1 MQKSIPVHLLY
12 FSDSARLIKPIE
24 CLLSEKGY
32 IPSVKRV
39 KTLKELKQE
48 ASNGYNAALV
58 EIPAVGKTGF
68 TAVKNLK
75 ERKPFLP
82 VILICNQEC
91 INNIP
96 KEIEKLI
103 SDAVKS
109 DDISRLPF
117 ILNREQRISLLYYD
131 RSIYIAKNESLNTE
145 LIRIEDNKSEEL
157 KILTEKV
164 ADTLNKK
171 KIVEQSLAKSES
183 VLKVF
188 HEVAVE
194 GLGIL
199 SAQRDKNGQIY
210 DYIIRYVN
218 PSGAMMMQR
227 PIDDIIENTLT
238 KVFSKDVALMIIN
251 DFNKV
256 VKTGKSCDIEYRVE
270 YKGDV
275 FWIRN
280 LAVKLEDGIAVT
292 FSDITKRK
300 IIENE
305 KDKLIA
311 SEKRAIEL
319 AEAVNRQLARSKEE
333 YRLMGE
339 TIPFGVWKA
348 NADGSPVYASKSFL
362 DLLGA
367 PMDKSVQK
375 EWMFSSLPSHLLPL
389 MKKWASTMKSGD
401 NWEGELALK
410 DKNGK
415 EYHILSKGLPVR
427 NEAGEI
433 ESWVGI
439 NLDIS
444 SRIEMEN
451 RLKETTKLLEEIL
464 ERVNDAF
471 FALDKNWNITYLN
484 THSKEFN
491 ALDKSCIGK
500 NFWEKYPELIN
511 TIYFQMYHEAMDKQH
526 PVSFEAYGAYSN
538 NWYLIS
544 VYPSEEGITVYAKDI
559 SGKKMAEDK
568 LKVALSEKEVL
579 IREVHHR
586 VKNNLQ
592 VISSMLSLQANY
604 QHNQAL
610 VERFTDTINR
620 IRAMAIVHEQ
630 LYKNN
635 KLSSIDFKKYII
647 DLVYKLFNSSKAPG
661 KMIFLDIEC
670 PEINLGV
677 DDSINIGLI
686 INEIMLNSL
695 KHAFKI
701 KDRGSI
707 KLLIQA
713 NLNSLLIDISDDGDG
728 ISNKEDIEN
737 SETFGMQLISSLVKQ
752 MGGSLVVNS
761 LNGTQFLLKVKTK
774 KEIEVYGEN

>member
-1 MQKSIPVHLLY
+1 MQKSIPLHLLY
-12 FSDSARLIKPIE
+12 FSDSARLLKIIE
-24 CLLSEKGY
+24 SSLLEKGY
-32 IPSVKRV
+32 VPDIKRV
-39 KTLKELKQE
+39 RTHKELKQE
-48 ASNGYNAALV
+48 TSNVYNAAL
-58 EIPAVGKTGF
+58 ITCPANGKVNFNAIKTI
-68 TAVKNLK
+68 K
-75 ERKPFLP
+75 ERRPFLP
-82 VILICNQEC
+82 IILISNNEYF
-91 INNIP
+91 NNIP
-96 KEIEKLI
+96 RDIEKLL
-103 SDAVKS
+103 SDVIRE
-109 DDISRLPF
+109 DDLTRLHY
-117 ILNREQRISLLYYD
+117 IIAREQRISLLFYD
-131 RSIYIAKNESLNTE
+131 RNTYIAKNESLNSE
-145 LIRIEDNKSEEL
+145 LIKLEDHKSEEVRE
-157 KILTEKV
+157 LTEKV
-164 ADTLNKK
+164 TDALNKK
-171 KIVEQSLAKSES
+171 KIVEQDLAKSES

-188 HEVAVE
+188 HEVAIE
-194 GLGIL
+194 GLGVL
-199 SAQRDKNGQIY
+199 SAVRDRNGQIY
-210 DYIIRYVN
+210 DYIIKYVN
-218 PSGAMMMQR
+218 PSGARMMQR
-227 PIDDIIENTLT
+227 PINDIIGNTLT
-238 KVFSKDVALMIIN
+238 GVFSGNVSNMIIN

-256 VKTGKSCDIEYRVE
+256 VKTGNSCDLEYRVE

-280 LAVKLEDGIAVT
+280 LAVKLDDGIAVT

-311 SEKRAIEL
+311 NERRAIAL
-319 AEAVNRQLARSKEE
+319 AEVVNRQLARSKEE

-367 PMDKSVQK
+367 PEDKSVQK
-375 EWMFSSLPSHLLPL
+375 EWMFKNLPPDLFPLLE
-389 MKKWASTMKSGD
+389 KWMHTMKSGE
-401 NWEGELALK
+401 NWEGELTLK

-415 EYHILSKGLPVR
+415 EHHILSKGLPVR

-444 SRIEMEN
+444 TRVEMEN
-451 RLKETTKLLEEIL
+451 RLKETSILLQEIL

-484 THSKEFN
+484 RHSKEFN
-491 ALDKSCIGK
+491 SLDASCIGK
-500 NFWEKYPELIN
+500 NFWGIFPELVH
-511 TIYFQMYHEAMDKQH
+511 TIYYQMYHEAMDKQI
-526 PVSFEAYGAYSN
+526 PVSFESYGGYSN

-544 VYPSEEGITVYAKDI
+544 VYPSEEGITIYAKDI
-559 SGKKMAEDK
+559 SGKKMAEDR

-604 QHNQAL
+604 QHDQAL
-610 VERFTDTINR
+610 VERFNDTINR

-630 LYKNN
+630 LYKNK

-661 KMIFLDIEC
+661 KIILLDIEC
-670 PEINLGV
+670 PEINIGV

-686 INEIMLNSL
+686 VNEIMLNSL

-701 KDRGSI
+701 KNRGTI

-728 ISNKEDIEN
+728 IHDREDIEN

-752 MGGSLVVNS
+752 MGGSIVINS
-761 LNGTQFLLKVKTK
+761 INGTQFLLKVKTK
-774 KEIEVYGEN
+774 KEIEVCSEM

>member
-1 MQKSIPVHLLY
+1 MQKSIPLQLLY
-12 FSDSARLIKPIE
+12 FSDSAGLIKSIE
-24 CLLSEKGY
+24 YFLSGKGY
-32 IPSVKRV
+32 AHSIKRV

-48 ASNGYNAALV
+48 AANGFNAALI
-58 EIPAVGKTGF
+58 ELPANGKTNF
-68 TAVKNLK
+68 SAVKIIK
-75 ERKPFLP
+75 ERKPVLP
-82 VILICNQEC
+82 VILICTQEC
-91 INNIP
+91 EIEIP
-96 KEIEKLI
+96 PEIEKLI
-103 SDAVKS
+103 SDVVKAE
-109 DDISRLPF
+109 DISRLHY
-117 ILNREQRISLLYYD
+117 ILKREQRISLLYYD
-131 RSIYIAKNESLNTE
+131 RSTYIAKTESLSSE
-145 LIRIEDNKSEEL
+145 LNRLEDHKSEEL
-157 KILTEKV
+157 RILTEKV
-164 ADTLNKK
+164 TDTLNKK
-171 KIVEQSLAKSES
+171 KMVEQSLARSES

-188 HEVAVE
+188 HEVALE

-218 PSGAMMMQR
+218 PSGAGMMQR
-227 PIDDIIENTLT
+227 PIDDIIGNTLT
-238 KVFSKDVALMIIN
+238 GVFSKDVAIMVIN

-256 VKTGKSCDIEYRVE
+256 VKTGNSCDIEYRVE

-300 IIENE
+300 NIENE

-311 SEKRAIEL
+311 SEKKAIAL
-319 AEAVNRQLARSKEE
+319 AEVVNRQLQRSKEE

-362 DLLGA
+362 DLIDA

-375 EWMFSSLPSHLLPL
+375 EWMHKNLPPNLFPLL
-389 MKKWASTMKSGD
+389 KKWMNTMKSGE
-401 NWEGELALK
+401 NWEGELELK

-451 RLKETTKLLEEIL
+451 RLKETTKLLKEIL

-491 ALDKSCIGK
+491 DLDESCIGK
-500 NFWEKYPELIN
+500 NFWGIFPELVH
-511 TIYFQMYHEAMDKQH
+511 TIYYQMYHEAMDKQH
-526 PVSFEAYGAYSN
+526 PVSFESYGGYSN

-568 LKVALSEKEVL
+568 LRIALSEKEVL

-604 QHNQAL
+604 QHDQAL

-630 LYKNN
+630 LYKDK

-647 DLVYKLFNSSKAPG
+647 DLVYTLFNSSKAPG
-661 KMIFLDIEC
+661 KIILLDIEC
-670 PEINLGV
+670 PELNLGV

-701 KDRGSI
+701 KDRGTI

-713 NLNSLLIDISDDGDG
+713 NLKSLLIDISDDGDG
-728 ISNKEDIEN
+728 IPNKEDIEN

-752 MGGSLVVNS
+752 MSGSIIINS
-761 LNGTQFLLKVKTK
+761 INGTQFLLKVKTK
-774 KEIEVYGEN
+774 KEVEVCSEV